1 MSDDDEAVHWN
12 NATQLQ
18 KQKEAL
24 AKSKSVLQRP
34 AGRTKSPQPESA
46 AINQPPPITYP
57 EFAPAHSDTAPRLVT
72 LRRLL
77 LVLYL
82 SAGAATTMYI
92 VSKLFLQPLVRR
104 VVAAR
109 RDFQNHALLK
119 LTLLADQLQEY
130 SDVIQSDSNE
140 QLTSEA
146 SVPQKLSRISDILDS
161 QSKNNETAAHN
172 ELSFATEDLLV
183 YLNGLVYSSTSYGTV
198 FGLNSDDNTKRDL
211 YNRVKTEIRS
221 VKGAVLNIRN
231 FPAPVWGSK

>member
-1 MSDDDEAVHWN
+1 MSDDDDAVHGN

-77 LVLYL
+77 LILYL
-82 SAGAATTMYI
+82 SAGAATTTYI
-92 VSKLFLQPLVRR
+92 VSKVCWPSVLWLTFVQLFLQPLVRR

-119 LTLLADQLQEY
+119 LTLLADQLQGNFKLY
-130 SDVIQSDSNE
+130 SC
-140 QLTSEA
+140 
-146 SVPQKLSRISDILDS
+146 
-161 QSKNNETAAHN
+161 
-172 ELSFATEDLLV
+172 
-183 YLNGLVYSSTSYGTV
+183 
-198 FGLNSDDNTKRDL
+198 
-211 YNRVKTEIRS
+211 
-221 VKGAVLNIRN
+221 
-231 FPAPVWGSK
+231 